1 MSLLVIE
8 KINTA
13 LIISKPLNVSLRDR
27 WHIFFLNISVD
38 KLELLGLFYQH
49 K

>member
-1 MSLLVIE
+1 MRLLAIE

-27 WHIFFLNISVD
+27 WHIFLVGVSMP
-38 KLELLGLFYQH
+38 
-49 K
+49 